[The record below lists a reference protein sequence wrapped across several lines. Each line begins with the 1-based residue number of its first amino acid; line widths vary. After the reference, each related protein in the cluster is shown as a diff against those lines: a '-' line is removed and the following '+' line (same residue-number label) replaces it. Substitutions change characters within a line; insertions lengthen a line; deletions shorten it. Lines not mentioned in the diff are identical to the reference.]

1 MPGKLSKRLKR
12 LIHSGSYNLSNAA
25 KKAGLEP
32 DVPIPDNKLAQLTS
46 SIEKAKA
53 KANSKSKTIHRSK
66 SATQL
71 GGRRRRTRKHKSRKH
86 RTRKY

>member
-1 MPGKLSKRLKR
+1 MPGKLSKSLKR
-12 LIHSGSYNLSNAA
+12 LIHSGSYSLSKAA

-32 DVPIPDNKLAQLTS
+32 EEPITEGLGTKTIN

-53 KANSKSKTIHRSK
+53 KAKSKPTLKRSK
-66 SATQL
+66 SAQL